1 MALKR
6 NKKKKM
12 VKTGT
17 GMEVERDNKDDI
29 ICGKKS
35 V

>member
-6 NKKKKM
+6 NREKKM
-12 VKTGT
+12 VKRGT
-17 GMEVERDNKDDI
+17 GMEVERDNKNI